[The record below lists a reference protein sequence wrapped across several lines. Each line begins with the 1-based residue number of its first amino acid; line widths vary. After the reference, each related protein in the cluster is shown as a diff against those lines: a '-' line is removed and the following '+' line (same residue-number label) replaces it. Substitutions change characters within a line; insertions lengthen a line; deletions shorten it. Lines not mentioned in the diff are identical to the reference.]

1 MQMTLRRTADFYQ
14 VIKDRRS
21 VRYYDPSVKIS
32 DEEIR
37 ELIGEAILAPNGY
50 NLNAW
55 RFLVITDQALKEK
68 LYPIAYKQQQVLDAS
83 AIIAVMGD
91 LEAFWQGERIYQRAV
106 EAGYMTEE
114 VKDSI
119 LSTINGWYQSK
130 TLEELK
136 NILMID
142 ASLASMQL
150 MLAAKARGYDTVP
163 MSGYDVEQFRRA
175 FDIPDRYVNVMLI
188 ALGKAAKPGYPTVR
202 LSVDEVTFWNTIS

>member
-163 MSGYDVEQFRRA
+163 MSGYDVEQFRKA

>member
-1 MQMTLRRTADFYQ
+1 
-14 VIKDRRS
+14 
-21 VRYYDPSVKIS
+21 
-32 DEEIR
+32 
-37 ELIGEAILAPNGY
+37 
-50 NLNAW
+50 
-55 RFLVITDQALKEK
+55 
-68 LYPIAYKQQQVLDAS
+68 
-83 AIIAVMGD
+83 MGD

-163 MSGYDVEQFRRA
+163 MSGYDVEQFRKA

-188 ALGKAAKPGYPTVR
+188 ALGKAAKPGVSNRTVER
-202 LSVDEVTFWNTIS
+202 R